1 MHQKQIVTVFFSIV
15 LLSGITGTFSPTS
28 AYAVEENKVWRVYVE
43 PVPSWASIGN
53 ALTESFDYWEK
64 RDGIKFEFVGENSPR
79 DFLIQWVKDFG
90 QKKIG
95 HAVYSKWVEISLG
108 DSKCGD
114 QWNPFSSGTIKNLAI
129 HEIGHAIGYNHES
142 QTDSYMYPII
152 QDEHYASI
160 TYHQTIPEHW
170 YYTFQT
176 CTFSNPT
183 YLSFK
188 IESPDQKT
196 KFDAYFVP
204 TREDAV
210 NAGTNKKFNWYP
222 SCSSEDTFNVYG
234 SPCQMAGG
242 SWLVIKDLDRSI
254 TLDIELKEGYDYTPK
269 IFQVYASPAT
279 SSKQIPV
286 TKLQTELRLNSP
298 TGTYT
303 YGDMAQF
310 SGTLLYKNGDG
321 TYGYVS
327 GANIKISDINEYKT
341 SEKSYIP
348 QIGTAVTDQFGKFL
362 INWKT
367 IHHTGAYNEG
377 TSVWTPKVQY
387 SGSDKFLP
395 ISVTGSSFFVKDK
408 QQVQQ
413 IKDTDN
419 DGILDNVDSCIY
431 ETENFNSYQDSDG
444 CPDTQPQQ
452 ETTYEA
458 SSTKSESIINI
469 KNGFQNEA
477 IEDDRI
483 TIMGTLR
490 EVFSR
495 TSESNYGSYS
505 MPNEK
510 IVVRSSNGKIIG
522 SDYTDENSDFQITI
536 NFDLDESVHTIMTQD
551 DVRKYFKMPIIF
563 EYEGNSKVNPD
574 TEDRSRDV
582 YLRDENYKAEEHPKK
597 SYSDDGDLSVDRN
610 EFVRSQHSSITING
624 NAYWI
629 ADRGEIVNLY
639 VINPDN
645 VKQEHKVR
653 LTSEKTFSLSIPLNS
668 NSPLGWYEVGG
679 YYIQKNDSYQPE
691 QYFNPISFK
700 VVNQITITDYVSKN
714 DPVESPKVTPIE
726 TPNVTPPQQ
735 VDKPIIVQPV
745 KEPELKT
752 SAEDSQRDDAIR
764 LHEHYQQ
771 ARVDLQKGIKTAENS
786 LSGLKYSSPEA
797 QKKIE
802 DAWSVRWMALT
813 DLKTINDKMYSAE
826 IELQEHH
833 YVKAIK
839 LLQEIDS
846 YPKKISDDLT
856 WISKSITDAEKLEK
870 DHKSQDFL
878 AFAFN
883 SGEGKTCIWF
893 ICW

>member
-1 MHQKQIVTVFFSIV
+1 MVTSVTGSF
-15 LLSGITGTFSPTS
+15 SGIPVYGANPESINVEVWFVTSQGECSQRNEEALDNYVRITHQILSKYNIYPNADSSACIPDKYLTEFLAERSPDLLVIIPDMLNSVKWLVTKDILGHNYYNGRNNVIVS
-28 AYAVEENKVWRVYVE
+28 GAISPYVE
-43 PVPSWASIGN
+43 SASATWVLSHELAHFALSYKGYPYEVYGDGVHILQDAYDRCKSEDATGAFCPQLWSTVTTYSGKTFPVMAPLYTKDYVSETSRSPS
-53 ALTESFDYWEK
+53 T
-64 RDGIKFEFVGENSPR
+64 
-79 DFLIQWVKDFG
+79 
-90 QKKIG
+90 
-95 HAVYSKWVEISLG
+95 
-108 DSKCGD
+108 
-114 QWNPFSSGTIKNLAI
+114 
-129 HEIGHAIGYNHES
+129 
-142 QTDSYMYPII
+142 
-152 QDEHYASI
+152 
-160 TYHQTIPEHW
+160 
-170 YYTFQT
+170 
-176 CTFSNPT
+176 SNPT
-183 YLSFK
+183 STQQATSKLGTLINLY
-188 IESPDQKT
+188 SPTRLVDGGYQT
-196 KFDAYFVP
+196 FDAG
-204 TREDAV
+204 
-210 NAGTNKKFNWYP
+210 N
-222 SCSSEDTFNVYG
+222 
-234 SPCQMAGG
+234 
-242 SWLVIKDLDRSI
+242 
-254 TLDIELKEGYDYTPK
+254 
-269 IFQVYASPAT
+269 QV
-279 SSKQIPV
+279 
-286 TKLQTELRLNSP
+286 L
-298 TGTYT
+298 
-303 YGDMAQF
+303 F
-310 SGTLLYKNGDG
+310 SGQLFSKRSDNVVELIA
-321 TYGYVS
+321 
-327 GANIKISDINEYKT
+327 GATIRIVDKNEYKT
-341 SEKSYIP
+341 TEKNYIP
-348 QIGTAVTDQFGKFL
+348 LIGYGVTNNEGKFS
-362 INWKT
+362 ISWNAIK
-367 IHHTGAYNEG
+367 HTGFVHG
-377 TSVWTPKVQY
+377 DSSMWTPVAHFDGDSKYIPTERQGSQFWVKDLPKVQ
-387 SGSDKFLP
+387 P
-395 ISVTGSSFFVKDK
+395 IIDS
-408 QQVQQ
+408 
-413 IKDTDN
+413 DN
-419 DGILDNVDSCIY
+419 DGILDNIDSCRY
-431 ETENFNSYQDSDG
+431 NAENFNSYQDIDG
-444 CPDTQPQQ
+444 CPDTKPQQ
-452 ETTYEA
+452 ATSNEFST
-458 SSTKSESIINI
+458 TKSESLIDI

-477 IEDDRI
+477 IEGDRI

-495 TSESNYGSYS
+495 TSETNYGSYS

-522 SDYTDENSDFQITI
+522 SDYTDEHGDFQITI
-536 NFDLDESVHTIMTQD
+536 NFDFDESVHTIMTQGD
-551 DVRKYFKMPIIF
+551 GRKYFKMPIIF
-563 EYEGNSKVNPD
+563 EYEGNSKVNLD

-582 YLRDENYKAEEHPKK
+582 YLRGENYKAEEHPKK
-597 SYSDDGDLSVDRN
+597 SYSNDGDLSVDRN

-714 DPVESPKVTPIE
+714 DPVESSKVTPIE

-752 SAEDSQRDDAIR
+752 SAEDSQRDDATR